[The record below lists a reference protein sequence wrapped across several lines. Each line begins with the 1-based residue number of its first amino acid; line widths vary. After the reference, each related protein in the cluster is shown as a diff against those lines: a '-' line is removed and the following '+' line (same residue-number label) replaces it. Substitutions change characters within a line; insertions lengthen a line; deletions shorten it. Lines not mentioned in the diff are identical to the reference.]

1 MNQNRKRIIIY
12 LGLTFLITYAVELSV
27 MSMMKNS
34 DNKEMIRSVMLIGVM
49 FIPTVGMLLTRLIT
63 KEGFQNHFLK
73 ITWNKRTAKYYILAW
88 IAPPVLVFMGA
99 AFYFFLFRDN
109 FDWNMSYIV
118 DVYSKRGIQTD
129 PNTLRLTI
137 ISQSAAS
144 IVFAPILNFIA
155 CLGEEWG
162 WRGYLLPKMAKEF
175 SLIPLML
182 LSGLIWGLW
191 HAPIIAGGHNYGF
204 NYVGYPYTGIL
215 MMCLFCVS
223 VGVLLS
229 YITMKTNSCI
239 GAVIAHGSINGIASV
254 GTYFTTDGGM
264 MLLGPSAVGLIGGMG
279 FTITSVIIMI
289 LMYRDQTLATFLH
302 MEKQEK
308 K

>member
-1 MNQNRKRIIIY
+1 MNHNRKRIFIF
-12 LGLTFLITYAVELSV
+12 LGLTFLITYAVELSA
-27 MSMMKNS
+27 MNMMKNS
-34 DNKEMIRSVMLIGVM
+34 QNKEMLRSVMLIGVM
-49 FIPTVGMLLTRLIT
+49 FIPTLCMLLTRLIT

-73 ITWNKRTAKYYILAW
+73 IAWNKSTARYYLLAW
-88 IAPPVLVFMGA
+88 LAPPVLVFLGA
-99 AFYFFLFRDN
+99 ALYFLLFRDN

-118 DVYSKRGIQTD
+118 DVYGKSGIQAD

-137 ISQSAAS
+137 ISQSVAS

-279 FTITSVIIMI
+279 FTITSVI
-289 LMYRDQTLATFLH
+289 LMVLMHRDHTLSTFLQ